1 MTSHGHSHELSG
13 IDRRKLVL
21 VLSILSVVL
30 VAEVIGAVI
39 SGSLALLADAGHM
52 LTDLI
57 GISVALIASVIAT
70 RPPSA
75 RQTFGY
81 QRVEVFAALINGL
94 ILLGVA
100 AFVVVEAISRLTDPN
115 LVEPLAVPMLIIGL
129 LGLAANVV
137 ALLILRPSSRQSLN
151 MRGAYLEVFGDA
163 LGSIGV
169 VVAALVIWATGF
181 WAADAIASL
190 IIAGLIVPRAL
201 SLLRDV
207 FRVLSQATP
216 AHIEVDEIRT
226 HLAAMPGVVDVHDV
240 HVWSM
245 TAQHPIFTAHV
256 VVDDAVFSESRIETM
271 LDALDACLH
280 EHFDVSHTT
289 FQLEP
294 ASHQEHESEQHR

>member
-1 MTSHGHSHELSG
+1 MTSHNHTHALTG
-13 IDRRKLVL
+13 INQRKLVL
-21 VLSILSVVL
+21 VLSMLSVVF
-30 VAEVIGAVI
+30 VAQVVGAIV
-39 SGSLALLADAGHM
+39 SGSLALLADTGHM

-75 RQTFGY
+75 NQTFGY
-81 QRVEVFAALINGL
+81 QRVEVFAALMNGL

-100 AFVVVEAISRLTDPN
+100 VFVVIEAISRLTAPN
-115 LVEPLAVPMLIIGL
+115 SYEPLALPMLIIGL
-129 LGLAANVV
+129 LGLAANLA

-163 LGSIGV
+163 LGSIA
-169 VVAALVIWATGF
+169 VVASALIIWATGF

-190 IIAGLIVPRAL
+190 VIAALIVPRAL

-216 AHIEVDEIRT
+216 AHIEVDEIRA
-226 HLAAMPGVVDVHDV
+226 HLATISGVVDVHDV

-245 TAQHPIFTAHV
+245 TSEHPIFTAHV
-256 VVDDAVFSESRIETM
+256 VVDEAVFSEGRIETM

-280 EHFDVSHTT
+280 EHFDVAHST

-294 ASHQEHESEQHR
+294 PSHAAHESDQHR